1 MKHGQLSG
9 IGGGGLFTVGSII
22 VSDMYDMRTRGL
34 AQGIASVFNGLGMG
48 LGGPVGG
55 LLTDWLGWRWA
66 FLIQLPMFMI
76 SFALTSHFHHYVTP
90 GKGKSTK
97 DILKRIDYG
106 GTLTLLISV
115 AAALVFLSLKY
126 NESLPWSNPSV
137 IASITVTA
145 VSSIAFLL
153 VELYVAQEPM
163 LAPALLKQK
172 IPVLVGISNFLVA
185 TCNFSVNYFYP
196 MWFQTVMSTSAS
208 TAGMHLVPNSISMS
222 LGSVFAGYM
231 MHRTGKYK
239 MINMTFGW
247 FPFIGASL
255 VASLRR
261 DSPAFLSWMGIAP
274 LGFGNAV
281 VLQTML
287 IALLLHLPESQMAV
301 GTGFGQLFRGIGQV
315 GGVAVSAAIFQSK
328 LDTELRRRITGPD
341 ANEMV
346 MKIRH
351 SSQLVATLPQD
362 LQIIAR
368 DSYEISL
375 RAVFV
380 FSAISTLLAFLI
392 PDRSLDERQKPVED
406 LAPPPCSMPRDLEAT
421 EGGHD
426 VEDVQPPSSRHRRR
440 LSTYESADGGMD
452 PERDGSQPPKQTKQ
466 TDQ

>member
-1 MKHGQLSG
+1 
-9 IGGGGLFTVGSII
+9 
-22 VSDMYDMRTRGL
+22 
-34 AQGIASVFNGLGMG
+34 
-48 LGGPVGG
+48 
-55 LLTDWLGWRWA
+55 
-66 FLIQLPMFMI
+66 MFMI

-97 DILKRIDYG
+97 EILKRIDYG

-145 VSSIAFLL
+145 VSFIAFLL
-153 VELYVAQEPM
+153 VELYVAQEPV

-185 TCNFSVNYFYP
+185 TCNYSVNYFYP
-196 MWFQTVMSTSAS
+196 MWFQIVMSTSAS
-208 TAGMHLVPNSISMS
+208 TAGLHLVPNSISMS

-274 LGFGNAV
+274 LGFGNSV
-281 VLQTML
+281 VLQTM
-287 IALLLHLPESQMAV
+287 I
-301 GTGFGQLFRGIGQV
+301 RQV

-341 ANEMV
+341 ANEMII
-346 MKIRH
+346 KIRH
-351 SSQLVATLPQD
+351 SSQLVATLPED
-362 LQIIAR
+362 LQIIVR

-375 RAVFV
+375 RGVFIL
-380 FSAISTLLAFLI
+380 SAASTLLAFLI
-392 PDRSLDERQKPVED
+392 PDRSLDERQKSVED
-406 LAPPPCSMPRDLEAT
+406 VAPPPPSIPRDLEAT
-421 EGGHD
+421 EVAGGSD
-426 VEDVQPPSSRHRRR
+426 VEDVQPPRSRHRPR
-440 LSTYESADGGMD
+440 LSVSQPADGGID
-452 PERDGSQPPKQTKQ
+452 PASERDDYRSQTPQQ
-466 TDQ
+466 MEQ